1 MSERRKQ
8 EEEKREETQ
17 VQQPTLMQGPGG
29 GRPGPPG
36 MFVGKAKL
44 EYPRGVLWR
53 WIFGYLGR
61 YKWQWILFAVLILVG
76 TFAMSMTS
84 VISKSVINDGI
95 GAHNMQVLGTLTL
108 LYITITIATAITS
121 YFGTYGMGKVGQNII
136 FNIRSDLIGKLQH
149 MSMGYFDKKL
159 SGDIISI
166 TTNDVDQLNLL
177 VGGQLVNIIRGIV
190 AIAMIFVAMFIL
202 NPMLALV
209 STIVFPVYLVMM
221 TLFKRMT
228 SGVFKKIR
236 KSMSAVTSSIQENVA
251 GAKVVQAFG
260 QEKKAASEFDRVNQ
274 ENYEIGFKMRKMIS
288 TFFPLIG
295 FVSQFLVAFV
305 LFIGGTSQING
316 IVFLGV
322 AITAGDL
329 IPFIGL
335 LSQFFEPFM
344 SLIQFQQVIESAM
357 AASDRIYGLLDEEA
371 ELPDP
376 ESPQPLPTSMD
387 VALVNVSFG
396 YRFSENGK
404 NGKNNKNGKN
414 DKKQDAAQAAPPG
427 AAGEM
432 KIPPFMRKR
441 LEEFMSKLPEPY
453 KTFLKENVG
462 KIPPAV
468 RQELMP
474 ALMGQSPEQAGP
486 IIDDVL
492 ARNGYAVK
500 GSSRAAE
507 HPELKTTFD
516 STAAQPV
523 GAGMPGGQGMPGMEG
538 MAPPRAMIV
547 QMAKNLAKTLDP
559 KAAMGG
565 SQGMGGE
572 GGGAMGGGMGGG
584 GMGGSPKEML
594 KMLAS
599 MPIPQDLL
607 DELPDVVKKAIAE
620 EKVMMERE
628 ASSGFVLRGVEA
640 KIPAGSTV
648 AIVGETGAGKTTF
661 IKLLSR
667 FYDVIE
673 GSVHIG
679 GIDVRDLKKDE
690 LRRAIGMVPQDSYLF
705 MGTIRENILYGL
717 KDDTPEA
724 EQRMVD
730 IAKFLGLHNFIE
742 KLPEGYDTML
752 KENASNISIGQRQL
766 IAFARALMTN
776 PPILIL
782 DEATSSVDPY
792 TETLIQDALDKAR
805 EGRTTII
812 IAHRLSTIK
821 NADWIFVL
829 DKDKKGIV
837 EQGTHDDLLKA
848 GGRYK
853 KLLDMQQKDIAQ
865 SVA

>member
-1 MSERRKQ
+1 
-8 EEEKREETQ
+8 
-17 VQQPTLMQGPGG
+17 
-29 GRPGPPG
+29 
-36 MFVGKAKL
+36 
-44 EYPRGVLWR
+44 
-53 WIFGYLGR
+53 
-61 YKWQWILFAVLILVG
+61 
-76 TFAMSMTS
+76 
-84 VISKSVINDGI
+84 
-95 GAHNMQVLGTLTL
+95 
-108 LYITITIATAITS
+108 
-121 YFGTYGMGKVGQNII
+121 
-136 FNIRSDLIGKLQH
+136 
-149 MSMGYFDKKL
+149 
-159 SGDIISI
+159 
-166 TTNDVDQLNLL
+166 
-177 VGGQLVNIIRGIV
+177 
-190 AIAMIFVAMFIL
+190 
-202 NPMLALV
+202 
-209 STIVFPVYLVMM
+209 
-221 TLFKRMT
+221 
-228 SGVFKKIR
+228 
-236 KSMSAVTSSIQENVA
+236 MSAVTSSIQENVA

-305 LFIGGTSQING
+305 LFVGGTSQISG

-344 SLIQFQQVIESAM
+344 SLMQFQQVIESAM

-376 ESPQPLPTSMD
+376 DSPQPLPTSMD

-396 YRFSENGK
+396 YRFNESGKNGMKNKNGK
-404 NGKNNKNGKN
+404 NGKQ
-414 DKKQDAAQAAPPG
+414 QDNAQAESPG
-427 AAGEM
+427 TAGEM

-474 ALMGQSPEQAGP
+474 ALMGQPPEQAGP

-492 ARNGYAVK
+492 ARHGYTVK
-500 GSSRAAE
+500 GSSRATE

-516 STAAQPV
+516 SAAAQPTGAGTPGQGPPA
-523 GAGMPGGQGMPGMEG
+523 GAGMPGGQGMSGMPGMEG
-538 MAPPRAMIV
+538 MTPPREMIIL
-547 QMAKNLAKTLDP
+547 MAKNLAKMIAP
-559 KAAMGG
+559 KAGMAAG
-565 SQGMGGE
+565 QGMGGE
-572 GGGAMGGGMGGG
+572 GGGMGGG
-584 GMGGSPKEML
+584 GMGGGMGGNPKEML

-599 MPIPQDLL
+599 MPIPQDLM

-620 EKVMMERE
+620 ERIMAQRE
-628 ASSGFVLRGVEA
+628 ASVGFVLKDVEA

-667 FYDVIE
+667 FYDVNE
-673 GSVHIG
+673 GSVRIG
-679 GIDVRDLKKDE
+679 GIDVRELKKDE

-705 MGTIRENILYGL
+705 MGTIRENILYGI
-717 KDDTPEA
+717 KDDTAEA
-724 EQRMVD
+724 EQHMVD

-742 KLPEGYDTML
+742 KLPEGYDTVL

-829 DKDKKGIV
+829 DKDKKGII
-837 EQGTHDDLLKA
+837 EQGTHVDLVKA
-848 GGRYK
+848 GGKYK

-865 SVA
+865 SAA